1 MNTITINDGCNQPN
15 RSLSV
20 GLPTQGQ
27 YCNEPLLNYQ
37 NINVVKQSICMG
49 DSSLSTEQLQIQV
62 QNQYRGVSTKRAKG
76 LIPANEQNFLSQIA
90 EE

>member
-1 MNTITINDGCNQPN
+1 
-15 RSLSV
+15 
-20 GLPTQGQ
+20 
-27 YCNEPLLNYQ
+27 
-37 NINVVKQSICMG
+37 MG

-76 LIPANEQNFLSQIA
+76 LIPANEQNFVSQIA

>member
-1 MNTITINDGCNQPN
+1 MNTITINDGYNQPN

-37 NINVVKQSICMG
+37 NINVVKQFKASAWETLRNPRNSYIYRYKTNIVG
-49 DSSLSTEQLQIQV
+49 YQ
-62 QNQYRGVSTKRAKG
+62 QNGRKG
-76 LIPANEQNFLSQIA
+76 
-90 EE
+90 